1 MTVVSIFAM
10 TSAGQARDLSQGGGN
25 AILGLLRSIAPEIV
39 PNDGKNLSGDDVRK
53 INEKLIELLGE
64 DQDRK
69 ERGELVNEEG
79 LPIVDI
85 AEPIEAADSRT
96 TGALAAEEATLVP
109 VVSLSEMERD
119 RLRQERDRILD
130 LLEEEEEYE
139 EQRERDQFMEERK
152 ELIRKKM
159 EEAAKETNRTQ
170 AAKELQ
176 KKMAKG
182 LIANID
188 GGVQENSNPPHTVP
202 PKVKKSVTFAPE
214 LAATK
219 TAEESHTGDVFPA
232 TLRKS
237 NRPTLLGAVDG
248 GHQPMRMN
256 VVERKLVGRSTVQS
270 LQPNRIDSDDESNS
284 DEEKEREDDAHFAE
298 EPPGDSAS
306 ESDAT
311 DQSLEDLDYA
321 QHQREIAIEYYAKRG
336 IIGQAAAQAMMS
348 HSHVEDEEE
357 REIPV
362 DIGVTE
368 PQSRPSISR
377 FKASKLASSYNA
389 SLPPETKSLDGSLLS
404 AFSAKALQRSIR
416 MGKLDSRG
424 HLTGHSEDSES
435 EPENEAAQEVLD
447 LLKKGEV
454 YNVGPDSDQVL
465 HPVPAPSSKKEE
477 QQISAALLPLNKPKA
492 SKFKVDRSQ
501 AGPSKASQNS
511 IFPNSPVSTNLTSP
525 AAVTERRPPGITST
539 NSTNTIP
546 SITPAVVDSPSFPR
560 ASAQDRNTRISR
572 TPPSIQQPMVVDSPS
587 FQPPST
593 PSPFSMIID
602 SPSFPPPKTKTSMQ
616 PPPSFTPPSHLDTPM
631 PANQARRPTRP
642 PAVMS
647 TAVREKASQPV
658 VENDV
663 QMEGAKAP
671 KSKKVSRFLAERM

>member
-1 MTVVSIFAM
+1 
-10 TSAGQARDLSQGGGN
+10 
-25 AILGLLRSIAPEIV
+25 
-39 PNDGKNLSGDDVRK
+39 
-53 INEKLIELLGE
+53 
-64 DQDRK
+64 
-69 ERGELVNEEG
+69 
-79 LPIVDI
+79 
-85 AEPIEAADSRT
+85 
-96 TGALAAEEATLVP
+96 
-109 VVSLSEMERD
+109 
-119 RLRQERDRILD
+119 
-130 LLEEEEEYE
+130 
-139 EQRERDQFMEERK
+139 
-152 ELIRKKM
+152 M

-182 LIANID
+182 LITSID

-256 VVERKLVGRSTVQS
+256 VVERMPVGRSTAQS

-284 DEEKEREDDAHFAE
+284 DEEKEREDDAPFAE

-368 PQSRPSISR
+368 PQSKPSISR
-377 FKASKLASSYNA
+377 FKASKLASSYNS
-389 SLPPETKSLDGSLLS
+389 SLPSETKSLDGSLLS
-404 AFSAKALQRSIR
+404 ASSAKALQRSIR

-424 HLTGHSEDSES
+424 RLTGHSEDSES

-454 YNVGPDSDQVL
+454 YNVGPDSNQVL
-465 HPVPAPSSKKEE
+465 HPVPASPPKKEE
-477 QQISAALLPLNKPKA
+477 QQVSVALPPLNKPKA

-501 AGPSKASQNS
+501 AGPSKASQHQAKS
-511 IFPNSPVSTNLTSP
+511 IFTNSPISTNLTSP
-525 AAVTERRPPGITST
+525 AVGTERRPPGITST

-546 SITPAVVDSPSFPR
+546 SITPAVVDSPPFPR
-560 ASAQDRNTRISR
+560 ALAQDRNTRISR
-572 TPPSIQQPMVVDSPS
+572 TPPSTQQPMVVS
-587 FQPPST
+587 FQPPSM

-602 SPSFPPPKTKTSMQ
+602 SPSFPPPKGTPKTKTSMQ

-631 PANQARRPTRP
+631 PANQARRPIRP

-671 KSKKVSRFLAERM
+671 KPKKVSRFLAERM

>member
-1 MTVVSIFAM
+1 M
-10 TSAGQARDLSQGGGN
+10 TSAGQARDLSQSGGN
-25 AILGLLRSIAPEIV
+25 AILGLLRSIAPDIV

-64 DQDRK
+64 DAQNQDRK

-85 AEPIEAADSRT
+85 TEPIEAADSRT
-96 TGALAAEEATLVP
+96 TGALAAEEATIIPL
-109 VVSLSEMERD
+109 VSLSEMERD

-130 LLEEEEEYE
+130 LLEEEEEDE
-139 EQRERDQFMEERK
+139 EQRERDQFMEKRK

-182 LIANID
+182 LIASID

-256 VVERKLVGRSTVQS
+256 VVERMPVGRRLAQS

-284 DEEKEREDDAHFAE
+284 DEEKEREDDAPFAE

-362 DIGVTE
+362 NIGVTE
-368 PQSRPSISR
+368 PQSKPSISR

-404 AFSAKALQRSIR
+404 ASSAKALQRSIR

-424 HLTGHSEDSES
+424 RLTGHSEDSES

-454 YNVGPDSDQVL
+454 YNVGPDSNQVL
-465 HPVPAPSSKKEE
+465 HPVPASPPKKEE
-477 QQISAALLPLNKPKA
+477 QQVSAALPPLNKPKA

-501 AGPSKASQNS
+501 AGPSKASQHQAKS
-511 IFPNSPVSTNLTSP
+511 ISTNSPISTNLTSP
-525 AAVTERRPPGITST
+525 AVVTERRPPGITST

-572 TPPSIQQPMVVDSPS
+572 TPPSTQQPMVVDSPS

-593 PSPFSMIID
+593 LSPFSMIID
-602 SPSFPPPKTKTSMQ
+602 SPSFPAPKGTPKTKTSMQ

-658 VENDV
+658 VEHDV
-663 QMEGAKAP
+663 QMEAP
-671 KSKKVSRFLAERM
+671 RPKKVSRFLAERM